1 MLNNGDW
8 KKKEQE
14 ETDRLVAEFMAKG
27 GAVTQIP
34 LGQRSE
40 PADPKSFWGGRPKKK
55 ASENKD
61 KD

>member
-1 MLNNGDW
+1 MIMSDW

-14 ETDRLVAEFMAKG
+14 EADRLVAEFMAKG
-27 GAVTQIP
+27 GSVTQIP

-55 ASENKD
+55 PSDPKNQE
-61 KD
+61 